1 MRATSLLPL
10 ATIAI
15 AIASPLQQSADCILP
30 SWSVHSASATYS
42 DESLAPGK
50 GSFVLTHHLTNITE
64 KIECALAFNTACRVA
79 GTPADPQLQYQF
91 QVNMDFSWV
100 VFNKSW
106 VCEGQVVDPKRWVD
120 AGIFVPS
127 FLLVAT
133 LHLIG
138 FLFAGDGLCHRLIS
152 VLCFFFTLVANEAVA
167 AWPPRTYLFQ
177 HCY

>member
-1 MRATSLLPL
+1 MRPTSLFPL

-15 AIASPLQQSADCILP
+15 AIVSPRQQSTDCILP

-64 KIECALAFNTACRVA
+64 KIDCALAFNTACRVT

-106 VCEGQVVDPKRWVD
+106 VCEGEAVDPKR
-120 AGIFVPS
+120 P
-127 FLLVAT
+127 T
-133 LHLIG
+133 
-138 FLFAGDGLCHRLIS
+138 FAYGYAEFTMKCPEEFTPTMTCTGLDLD
-152 VLCFFFTLVANEAVA
+152 
-167 AWPPRTYLFQ
+167 AWPPLLVNGTVWVPEPEEEVELEVE
-177 HCY
+177 